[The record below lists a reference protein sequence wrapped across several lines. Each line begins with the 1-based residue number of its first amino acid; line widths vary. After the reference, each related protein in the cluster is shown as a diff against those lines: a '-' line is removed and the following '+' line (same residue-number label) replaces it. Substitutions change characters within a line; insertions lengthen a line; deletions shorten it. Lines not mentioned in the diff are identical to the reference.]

1 MKPENISDAMGY
13 IEDELVVSAGESR
26 NRKNN
31 KKTRK
36 IKDKS
41 GVF

>member
-31 KKTRK
+31 KLYSLMKK
-36 IKDKS
+36 
-41 GVF
+41 V